1 MISEKFPILKNLQQF
16 SVVID
21 TFRNF
26 FSPSLLREET
36 IQTFQSKIFSLN
48 KEEPTY
54 EARKK
59 YYERQME
66 EKLDAVDS
74 YGKKQKL
81 KKREFKNVD
90 EKILD
95 CLDPRITKM
104 VVEFNDRE
112 SARIKF
118 FAIKKRNEIRVTSR
132 FMSGKLLMFAK
143 LSLKSFIYDLSEIF
157 CFPIKEIND
166 IYKKYL
172 IEKVEIFHILTDTD
186 STALK
191 FIFVSD
197 PNSNVP
203 EEKFRDIIF
212 EVIIASKLYKR
223 FDTSHEFWDILGS
236 RKENRRKK
244 LGYYKIENNDNPCV
258 VTLAVNPK
266 EYLEILKNLALN
278 KTQRN

>member
-1 MISEKFPILKNLQQF
+1 M
-16 SVVID
+16 
-21 TFRNF
+21 
-26 FSPSLLREET
+26 
-36 IQTFQSKIFSLN
+36 
-48 KEEPTY
+48 
-54 EARKK
+54 
-59 YYERQME
+59 
-66 EKLDAVDS
+66 
-74 YGKKQKL
+74 
-81 KKREFKNVD
+81 
-90 EKILD
+90 
-95 CLDPRITKM
+95 
-104 VVEFNDRE
+104 
-112 SARIKF
+112 
-118 FAIKKRNEIRVTSR
+118 
-132 FMSGKLLMFAK
+132 
-143 LSLKSFIYDLSEIF
+143 
-157 CFPIKEIND
+157 
-166 IYKKYL
+166 

-191 FIFVSD
+191 FIFISD

-203 EEKFRDIIF
+203 

>member
-59 YYERQME
+59 YERQME

-74 YGKKQKL
+74 YEKKQKL
-81 KKREFKNVD
+81 KKRKFKNVD

-191 FIFVSD
+191 FIFISD

-203 EEKFRDIIF
+203 